1 MAVYH
6 CSVSIIS
13 RGDGRS
19 AVAAAAIRA
28 AETLRDE
35 RHGRR
40 CRSPATNPAPVH
52 AEILAPGH
60 APAWMQNRERLWNAV
75 EAAEKRQDA
84 QLARQITLSLPR
96 ELDLRQQ
103 IELVHGFAES
113 QLVARGMVL
122 DLTIRETIARDGRR
136 QRAAVLMATTR
147 QIDPATPSGF
157 APAKERAWNSKAAL
171 YAWRKAWA
179 GHVNTALAAAGSDAR
194 VDHRSLE
201 AQRQEALQ
209 RGDHGQARVL
219 DRLPQPKLG
228 RHADEM
234 ERQGIATERG
244 DLLRDTEEYNAL
256 TQQLYELHDQ
266 IEILQAARHTGEPG
280 TPDLTRDRGSADRS
294 PHAP

>member
-35 RHGRR
+35 RNGRR
-40 CRSPATNPAPVH
+40 CRSPATNPAPIH
-52 AEILAPGH
+52 AEILAPTH
-60 APAWMQNRERLWNAV
+60 APAWMRDRERLWNAV
-75 EAAEKRQDA
+75 EAAEKRKDS

-96 ELDLRQQ
+96 ELDHRQQ
-103 IELVHGFAES
+103 IELVRGFAHE
-113 QLVARGMVL
+113 QLVACGMVV
-122 DLTIRETIARDGRR
+122 DLTVRETIARDGRR

-147 QIDPATPSGF
+147 QIDPTMPSGF
-157 APAKERAWNSKAAL
+157 APAKERAWNGKAAL

-179 GHVNTALAAAGSDAR
+179 AHLNTALAAAGSDAR

-209 RGDHGQARVL
+209 RGDHAQARGL

-228 RHADEM
+228 RHADEL
-234 ERQGIATERG
+234 ERRGIATERG
-244 DLLRDTEEYNAL
+244 DLLRDTEEYNQL

-266 IEILQAARHTGEPG
+266 IEMLQAARHAEEPD
-280 TPDLTRDRGSADRS
+280 TPDLTSDGRSIDR
-294 PHAP
+294 PLHAP

>member
-1 MAVYH
+1 MAIYY

-35 RHGRR
+35 RNGRR
-40 CRSPATNPAPVH
+40 CRSPATNPAPAH
-52 AEILAPGH
+52 AEILAPAA
-60 APAWMQNRERLWNAV
+60 APVWMRDRERLWNAV
-75 EAAEKRQDA
+75 EAAEKRKDS

-96 ELDLRQQ
+96 ELDHRQQ
-103 IELVHGFAES
+103 IELVRGFAHE
-113 QLVARGMVL
+113 QLVACGMVV
-122 DLTIRETIARDGRR
+122 DLTVRETIARDGRR

-147 QIDPATPSGF
+147 QIDPTMPSGF
-157 APAKERAWNSKAAL
+157 APAKERAWNGKAAL

-179 GHVNTALAAAGSDAR
+179 AHLNTALAAAGSDAR
-194 VDHRSLE
+194 VDHRTLE

-209 RGDHGQARVL
+209 RGDHAQARAL

-228 RHADEM
+228 RRAAEL

-244 DLLRDTEEYNAL
+244 DPLRDTEEYNAL
-256 TQQLYELHDQ
+256 TQQLYALHDRLHA
-266 IEILQAARHTGEPG
+266 LQAQ
-280 TPDLTRDRGSADRS
+280 PDPASAAGQS
-294 PHAP
+294 

>member
-6 CSVSIIS
+6 CSVRVIS

-52 AEILAPGH
+52 AEILAPAD
-60 APAWMQNRERLWNAV
+60 APAWMQDRERLWNAAL
-75 EAAEKRQDA
+75 AAEKRQDA

-103 IELVHGFAES
+103 IELVRGFAHE
-113 QLVARGMVL
+113 QLVAYGIVF
-122 DLTIRETIARDGRR
+122 DLTVRETIARDGRQ

-147 QIDPATPSGF
+147 QIDPVTPSGF
-157 APAKERAWNSKAAL
+157 ALTKELTWNGEAAL
-171 YAWRKAWA
+171 YAWRKSWA

-209 RGDHGQARVL
+209 RGDHGQARVQG
-219 DRLPQPKLG
+219 RLPQPKLG
-228 RHADEM
+228 RRAAEL
-234 ERQGIATERG
+234 ERQGIATEQG

-256 TQQLYELHDQ
+256 TQQLYALHDQ
-266 IEILQAARHTGEPG
+266 LEALQAQSDPA
-280 TPDLTRDRGSADRS
+280 SAAGQS
-294 PHAP
+294 